1 MKNKLFSLLLVSVFM
16 VSPHFVLADS
26 GNITKLAFTNDVL
39 TVKPGEISTE
49 IKVQTQNTTGTA
61 EPVSETNDV
70 TFSSSSPTGEFLNS
84 TGNAVTKTM
93 SKNTSSRTFFYRDS
107 ATGEY
112 VLTIGIKGR
121 DTGKSFTA
129 TQSIKITNTSSD
141 NTNTT
146 ATTTGNG
153 GTTATTT
160 QTTSTAT
167 TTQTTTA
174 TSTNTVTNN
183 TDLSAHSGT
192 VSITYITPE
201 LDLKVDAGRHRISIT
216 KNPIEFDAKTSELS
230 NYTSNA
236 KYTWTFGDGRSDTG
250 KKVTHTY
257 LFPGEYNVV
266 LNVDALDKHAVSRT
280 VVKVI
285 NPEVEIIDIQKG
297 MDGYVELRNNSTY
310 EVNVGGWIIDAGSTK
325 VEIARDTIITPNTSV
340 KLPFD
345 FSNDDTGLTKIVYN
359 DKFVASAFGEEGVG
373 NVAINTEPTI
383 EDIEKA
389 KKEVAAK
396 FALEDTIGVP
406 NVEAN
411 QVSNIGRTKD
421 LGAESDSNN
430 NTNILV
436 SAESIIDSVQDK
448 SPDTYLA
455 APKKFFN
462 FIKNFFTK

>member
-1 MKNKLFSLLLVSVFM
+1 MKNKLFSLLLLSVFIA
-16 VSPHFVLADS
+16 SPHLVLADS
-26 GNITKLAFTNDVL
+26 GNITTLVFTNDVL

-61 EPVSETNDV
+61 EPVSETNDI

-84 TGNAVTKTM
+84 SGNAVTKTM

-107 ATGEY
+107 TTGEY
-112 VLTIGIKGR
+112 VLTVGIKGR
-121 DTGKSFTA
+121 DTGKGFTA
-129 TQSIKITNTSSD
+129 AQSIKISNTPTEATNTNND
-141 NTNTT
+141 TT
-146 ATTTGNG
+146 ATTTGSTN
-153 GTTATTT
+153 TTATTT
-160 QTTSTAT
+160 QTTSTT
-167 TTQTTTA
+167 TPTSVNTT
-174 TSTNTVTNN
+174 TNN

-201 LDLKVDAGRHRISIT
+201 LDLKADAGRHRIVIT

-236 KYTWTFGDGRSDTG
+236 KYTWTFGDGRADIG

-297 MDGYVELRNNSTY
+297 MEGYVELRNNSTY

-325 VEIARDTIITPNTSV
+325 VEIAKDTIITPKESV

-345 FSNDDTGLTKIVYN
+345 FSNADTRPTKIVYN
-359 DKFVASAFGEEGVG
+359 DKFVASAFDGESVG
-373 NVAINTEPTI
+373 NVAINTEPTM
-383 EDIEKA
+383 EEIEKA

-396 FALEDTIGVP
+396 FALEETISMP
-406 NVEAN
+406 NIETV
-411 QVSNIGRTKD
+411 QISNTDLTKD
-421 LGAESDSNN
+421 ASIESDSNN
-430 NTNILV
+430 TKIPA
-436 SAESIIDSVQDK
+436 STESIIDSVQDN

-455 APKKFFN
+455 TPKKFFN
-462 FIKNFFTK
+462 LIKNFFTK